1 MPSETMTPRE
11 RWLAVLH
18 HRLPDRVPTDYWST
32 TEARDK
38 LLKHLGCTV
47 EELFDRLHIDRV
59 ATMGPDYIGP
69 KPPPDTDMFGCKSR
83 LIQYETGSYYE
94 VVTHPLAQYN
104 TVEEIEKNYTW
115 PSADW
120 YDYSTLPKKIKGTE
134 RQAIRMGGQEPFYR
148 YSFLRGDMQAY
159 MDLIEHPDI
168 AHYCLDKICGFL
180 YEQTRQCYEAIPGR
194 IDMSYVAE
202 DMGSQES
209 LLFSPAQIREFLFPN
224 MRKMADLVHQAG
236 AFTFHHDDGAV
247 RPIIPELIGIG
258 IDVLNPIQWRCKGM
272 DREELKRE
280 IGTKHVFHGAMDNQQ
295 TLPFGSV
302 EDVRREVLDNI
313 RILGK
318 GGGYVLAPCHNIQ
331 AVSPPEN
338 IVAMYET
345 CYQNGWY

>member
-1 MPSETMTPRE
+1 MPKETMTPRE
-11 RWLAVLH
+11 RWLAVLNH
-18 HRLPDRVPTDYWST
+18 KLPDRVPTDYWST
-32 TEARDK
+32 AEAREK
-38 LLKHLGCTV
+38 LLKHLGCSL
-47 EELFDRLHIDRV
+47 EEMFERLHIDRL
-59 ATMGPDYIGP
+59 ASAGPDYIGP
-69 KPPPDTDMFGCKSR
+69 EPPPDTDIFGCQTR
-83 LIQYETGSYYE
+83 PVQYETGIYDE
-94 VVTHPLAQYN
+94 VVTHPLAQFN
-104 TVEEIEKNYTW
+104 SVEEIERNYTW

-120 YDYSTLPKKIKGTE
+120 YDYSVLPKKIEGLE
-134 RQAIRMGGQEPFYR
+134 RRPLRVGGQEPFYR

-159 MDLIEHPDI
+159 MDLVEYPDI
-168 AHYCLDKICGFL
+168 AHYCLDKICGFH
-180 YEQTRQCYEAIPGR
+180 YEQTRRCFEAIPGR

-224 MRKMADLVHQAG
+224 MRKMTALVHQSG
-236 AFTFHHDDGAV
+236 ARAFHHDDGAV
-247 RPIIPELIGIG
+247 RPIIPELIDLG
-258 IDVLNPIQWRCKGM
+258 IDILNPIQWRCKGM

-280 IGTKHVFHGAMDNQQ
+280 FGDKLVFHGAMDNQQ

-302 EDVRREVLDNI
+302 EDVRKEVLDNI

-345 CYQNGWY
+345 CYENGWY